1 MAKVGRPTK
10 YTIEHAIQAENY
22 ALIGFDDI
30 RMADAFDVTVA
41 TITLWK
47 KKHPEFSAAIKNGK
61 DVADGNVGIS
71 LYKQAT
77 GFTGPDGKYYPPN
90 PTACIFWLKNRQK
103 AVWRDKQEVEHSG
116 QITYKDMTDDELD
129 AKIKQLQKPADTE

>member
-10 YTIEHAIQAENY
+10 YTIDHAAQAENF

-30 RMADAFDVTVA
+30 RMADAFGVSVA
-41 TITLWK
+41 TITKWK
-47 KKHPEFSAAIKNGK
+47 KDHPEFSAAIKNGK
-61 DVADGNVGIS
+61 DVADGKVGIS

-77 GFTGPDGKYYPPN
+77 GFVGPDGKYYPPN

-103 AVWRDKQEVEHSG
+103 AQWRDKHEVEHSG
-116 QITYKDMTDDELD
+116 QIAYKDLTDDELNH
-129 AKIKQLQKPADTE
+129 KISQLEKALKD

>member
-10 YTIEHAIQAENY
+10 YTIEHALQAENY
-22 ALIGFDDI
+22 ALLGFDEI
-30 RMADAFDVTVA
+30 RMADAFEVTVA

-47 KKHPEFSAAIKNGK
+47 KKHLEFSAAIKNGK
-61 DVADGNVGIS
+61 DVADGKVAIS
-71 LYKQAT
+71 LFKLAT

-90 PTACIFWLKNRQK
+90 PTAQIFWLKNRQK
-103 AVWRDKQEVEHSG
+103 ATFRDKQEVEHSG

-129 AKIKQLQKPADTE
+129 AKIKQLQKADEK